1 MGEGGSTGI
10 SVLNDVV
17 SAMIGWLGDISA
29 EVASN
34 DLMLIGIAAGAL
46 STAVSLFMRLTGQR
60 RGRRR

>member
-1 MGEGGSTGI
+1 MGDGGSTGI

>member
-46 STAVSLFMRLTGQR
+46 GTAVGLFMRLTGQR

>member
-17 SAMIGWLGDISA
+17 SAMIGWLGDISK

-46 STAVSLFMRLTGQR
+46 GTAVSLFMRLTGQR